1 LGEERLTSSQ
11 SSTTN
16 QLQFQVDLGRIAVSW
31 NSYGMLSRIEWM
43 QPTDL
48 ILTDSEAKT
57 AMNWAPGP
65 ILELVGRLK
74 HYFECGQP
82 LGSFPWEWTDQSNWT
97 PFQYQVYS
105 WIAKIPHGET
115 RTYGWVASRIGR
127 GSATRAVGQALKN
140 NPLPIFIPCH
150 RVVAVNSL
158 GGFMGAIDPE
168 QPEVA
173 FKKKLLALEQSYLNP
188 SFSFMN
194 TLLAESAESSEEA
207 EAFYAG

>member
-1 LGEERLTSSQ
+1 M
-11 SSTTN
+11 N

-57 AMNWAPGP
+57 ALNWAPGP
-65 ILELVGRLK
+65 ILELVGKLK
-74 HYFECGQP
+74 YYFECGPTSGFVPVGMDRSKQ
-82 LGSFPWEWTDQSNWT
+82 LDAISVSGLRLDRE
-97 PFQYQVYS
+97 
-105 WIAKIPHGET
+105 IPHGET

-150 RVVAVNSL
+150 RVVAVDSL
-158 GGFMGAIDPE
+158 GGFMGSVDPRE
-168 QPEVA
+168 PEIVL
-173 FKKKLLALEQSYLNP
+173 KKRLLTLEQNYLNP

-194 TLLAESAESSEEA
+194 TLMTESAEEQTSLVV
-207 EAFYAG
+207 